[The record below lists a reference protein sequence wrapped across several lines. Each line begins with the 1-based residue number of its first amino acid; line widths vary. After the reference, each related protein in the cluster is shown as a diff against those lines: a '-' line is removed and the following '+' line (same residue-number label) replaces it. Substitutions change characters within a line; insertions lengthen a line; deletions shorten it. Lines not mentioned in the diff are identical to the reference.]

1 MDWYSRYLYCIVLS
15 VLNVHSSA
23 VVLKGVYLNWKEANE
38 ACQLINFSQVKTEYK
53 KFVNQM
59 VKETTVTPSSGY
71 WIQDAVTEF
80 SVVNKGCQK
89 NVNILGSTTIEN
101 NRLVNCFQFCQNNAN
116 TTTIGVKGNNCS
128 CLASLTSDTYLP
140 IDNCDIP
147 CVWEDR
153 LCEMATVFSVFERQD
168 SFDEL
173 SGFRIEE
180 CISVNSGRAE
190 KFNCSSQNIY
200 ICQQNGILKE
210 FQDKVTWMEAVS
222 NCAKQNQTLAY
233 YLPSHENYKRLR
245 WPISRYWIGRRQF
258 YQIET
263 VKQGSSSCPVIR
275 QYNGADILVENSNC
289 DEKKKYICSK
299 ENIDQE
305 LTSPQR
311 SHPTRSIVNNN
322 EPTTTPQIELTKSSN
337 EQESQ
342 IHELEETMKSFL
354 AKDSS
359 DSSSSNV
366 VGIVIGVL
374 ATVAI
379 LLLVFVCLYKRRR
392 NNSRSAYHSPIV
404 EYATQQRR
412 DSKQSQTRSVKSSPL
427 KPVRRSKKANPDSLV
442 SGTEYENI
450 VLTFEDPSTISRV
463 VSSTSTDKTEIPK
476 EEENYDVMNA
486 ENKTTSSNLI
496 SQNVYGFSP
505 PEGEYD
511 VMNRENRNVD
521 EFNPDYDHM

>member
-1 MDWYSRYLYCIVLS
+1 MYIMDWYSRYLYSIVLS
-15 VLNVHSSA
+15 VLNGHSSA
-23 VVLKGVYLNWKEANE
+23 VVLKDVNLNWKEANE
-38 ACQLINFSQVKTEYK
+38 ACQLIKFSQVKTEYK
-53 KFVNQM
+53 TFINEMDQG
-59 VKETTVTPSSGY
+59 TPGY

-89 NVNILGSTTIEN
+89 NVNILGSTTVEN
-101 NRLVNCFQFCQNNAN
+101 NRLLNCFQFCQNNAN

-168 SFDEL
+168 SIGEL
-173 SGFRIEE
+173 GGFQIEE
-180 CISVNSGRAE
+180 CISIFSGSVG
-190 KFNCSSQNIY
+190 KLNCSSQNRY
-200 ICQQNGILKE
+200 ICQKNGILRE
-210 FQDKVTWMEAVS
+210 FLDKVTWMEAVS
-222 NCAKQNQTLAY
+222 KCAKQNQTLAY
-233 YLPSHENYKRLR
+233 YLPFYVNYNRLR
-245 WPISRYWIGRRQF
+245 YPLSRYWIGIRQF

-275 QYNGADILVENSNC
+275 QYNSVDIRVENSNC

-305 LTSPQR
+305 
-311 SHPTRSIVNNN
+311 
-322 EPTTTPQIELTKSSN
+322 PTTTPQIELTKSSN
-337 EQESQ
+337 
-342 IHELEETMKSFL
+342 
-354 AKDSS
+354 

-392 NNSRSAYHSPIV
+392 NNLRSAYHSPVV

-486 ENKTTSSNLI
+486 ENKTTSSNVI

>member
-1 MDWYSRYLYCIVLS
+1 MYIMDWYSRYLYSIVLS

-23 VVLKGVYLNWKEANE
+23 VVLKDVYLNWKEANE
-38 ACQLINFSQVKTEYK
+38 ACQLITFSQVKTEYK
-53 KFVNQM
+53 KFINEM
-59 VKETTVTPSSGY
+59 DEETSRGSGY
-71 WIQDAVTEF
+71 WIQDAVMEF

-89 NVNILGSTTIEN
+89 NVNVLGSTTIEN
-101 NRLVNCFQFCQNNAN
+101 NRLLNCFQFCQNNAN

-153 LCEMATVFSVFERQD
+153 LCEMATFFSVFERQD
-168 SFDEL
+168 SIGTL
-173 SGFRIEE
+173 GGFQIEE
-180 CISVNSGRAE
+180 CISIESGRAY
-190 KFNCSSQNIY
+190 KLNCSSQNMY
-200 ICQQNGILKE
+200 ICQKNDILIDIR
-210 FQDKVTWMEAVS
+210 DKVTWMEAVS
-222 NCAKQNQTLAY
+222 KCAKQNQTLAY
-233 YLPSHENYKRLR
+233 YLPTHEKYRRLHS
-245 WPISRYWIGRRQF
+245 SRYWIGIRQF

-275 QYNGADILVENSNC
+275 RYNRDDIIVENLNC
-289 DEKKKYICSK
+289 DEEKKYICS
-299 ENIDQE
+299 EE

-311 SHPTRSIVNNN
+311 SHHTRSIVNNN
-322 EPTTTPQIELTKSSN
+322 AYEPTTTPQIELTKSSN

-342 IHELEETMKSFL
+342 IHEIGETRKSFL

-392 NNSRSAYHSPIV
+392 NNLRSAYHSPVV

-486 ENKTTSSNLI
+486 ENKTTSSNVI

>member
-1 MDWYSRYLYCIVLS
+1 S
-15 VLNVHSSA
+15 
-23 VVLKGVYLNWKEANE
+23 
-38 ACQLINFSQVKTEYK
+38 
-53 KFVNQM
+53 
-59 VKETTVTPSSGY
+59 
-71 WIQDAVTEF
+71 
-80 SVVNKGCQK
+80 
-89 NVNILGSTTIEN
+89 
-101 NRLVNCFQFCQNNAN
+101 
-116 TTTIGVKGNNCS
+116 
-128 CLASLTSDTYLP
+128 
-140 IDNCDIP
+140 
-147 CVWEDR
+147 
-153 LCEMATVFSVFERQD
+153 
-168 SFDEL
+168 
-173 SGFRIEE
+173 
-180 CISVNSGRAE
+180 
-190 KFNCSSQNIY
+190 
-200 ICQQNGILKE
+200 
-210 FQDKVTWMEAVS
+210 
-222 NCAKQNQTLAY
+222 
-233 YLPSHENYKRLR
+233 
-245 WPISRYWIGRRQF
+245 
-258 YQIET
+258 
-263 VKQGSSSCPVIR
+263 
-275 QYNGADILVENSNC
+275 
-289 DEKKKYICSK
+289 
-299 ENIDQE
+299 
-305 LTSPQR
+305 
-311 SHPTRSIVNNN
+311 
-322 EPTTTPQIELTKSSN
+322 

-342 IHELEETMKSFL
+342 IHEIGETRKSFL

-392 NNSRSAYHSPIV
+392 NNLRSAYHSPVV

-486 ENKTTSSNLI
+486 ENKTTSSNVI

>member
-1 MDWYSRYLYCIVLS
+1 MDQ
-15 VLNVHSSA
+15 
-23 VVLKGVYLNWKEANE
+23 G
-38 ACQLINFSQVKTEYK
+38 
-53 KFVNQM
+53 
-59 VKETTVTPSSGY
+59 TPGY

-89 NVNILGSTTIEN
+89 NVNVLGSTTIEN
-101 NRLVNCFQFCQNNAN
+101 NRLLNCFQFCQNNAN
-116 TTTIGVKGNNCS
+116 TTTIGGNNCS

-153 LCEMATVFSVFERQD
+153 LCEMATFFSVFERQD
-168 SFDEL
+168 SIGTL
-173 SGFRIEE
+173 GGFQIEE
-180 CISVNSGRAE
+180 CISIESGRAY
-190 KFNCSSQNIY
+190 KLNCSSQNMY
-200 ICQQNGILKE
+200 ICQKNDILIDIR
-210 FQDKVTWMEAVS
+210 DKVTWIEAVS
-222 NCAKQNQTLAY
+222 KCAKQNQTLAY
-233 YLPSHENYKRLR
+233 YLPTHEKYRRLHS
-245 WPISRYWIGRRQF
+245 SRYWIGIRQF

-275 QYNGADILVENSNC
+275 RYNRDDIIVENLNC
-289 DEKKKYICSK
+289 DEEKKYICSE
-299 ENIDQE
+299 ENIDQ
-305 LTSPQR
+305 
-311 SHPTRSIVNNN
+311 
-322 EPTTTPQIELTKSSN
+322 

-342 IHELEETMKSFL
+342 IHEIGETRKSFL

-392 NNSRSAYHSPIV
+392 NNLRSAYHSPVV

-486 ENKTTSSNLI
+486 ENKTTSSNVI

>member
-1 MDWYSRYLYCIVLS
+1 MYIMDWYSRRYLFCIVLS

-38 ACQLINFSQVKTEYK
+38 ACRLIKFSQLKTEYK
-53 KFVNQM
+53 TFIDDM
-59 VKETTVTPSSGY
+59 VVEHTKTPNSGY

-89 NVNILGSTTIEN
+89 NVNVLGSTTIEN
-101 NRLVNCFQFCQNNAN
+101 NRLLNCFQFCQNKAN

-128 CLASLTSDTYLP
+128 CLASLTSDTYLS

-190 KFNCSSQNIY
+190 KVNCSSQNIY

-263 VKQGSSSCPVIR
+263 VKQGSSSCPVISR
-275 QYNGADILVENSNC
+275 YNKDDILVENSNC

-299 ENIDQE
+299 E
-305 LTSPQR
+305 
-311 SHPTRSIVNNN
+311 
-322 EPTTTPQIELTKSSN
+322 PTTTPQIELTKSSN
-337 EQESQ
+337 
-342 IHELEETMKSFL
+342 
-354 AKDSS
+354 

>member
-1 MDWYSRYLYCIVLS
+1 MVKVKCSYGGRDVDILS
-15 VLNVHSSA
+15 GKKFPVFVEPNDVHSSA

-38 ACQLINFSQVKTEYK
+38 ACRLIKFSQLKTEYK
-53 KFVNQM
+53 TFIDDM
-59 VKETTVTPSSGY
+59 VVEHTKTPNSGY

-89 NVNILGSTTIEN
+89 NVNVLGSTTIEN
-101 NRLVNCFQFCQNNAN
+101 NRLLNCFQFCQNKAN

-128 CLASLTSDTYLP
+128 CLASLTSDTYLS

-190 KFNCSSQNIY
+190 KLIIY
-200 ICQQNGILKE
+200 HLMKTTNAYVGPYLGIG
-210 FQDKVTWMEAVS
+210 
-222 NCAKQNQTLAY
+222 LAED
-233 YLPSHENYKRLR
+233 SF
-245 WPISRYWIGRRQF
+245 I
-258 YQIET
+258 
-263 VKQGSSSCPVIR
+263 
-275 QYNGADILVENSNC
+275 
-289 DEKKKYICSK
+289 
-299 ENIDQE
+299 
-305 LTSPQR
+305 
-311 SHPTRSIVNNN
+311 
-322 EPTTTPQIELTKSSN
+322 KS
-337 EQESQ
+337 
-342 IHELEETMKSFL
+342 
-354 AKDSS
+354 
-359 DSSSSNV
+359 
-366 VGIVIGVL
+366 
-374 ATVAI
+374 
-379 LLLVFVCLYKRRR
+379 KRRR

>member
-1 MDWYSRYLYCIVLS
+1 MYIMDWYSRRYLFCIVLS

-38 ACQLINFSQVKTEYK
+38 ACRLIKFSQLKTEYK
-53 KFVNQM
+53 TFIDDM
-59 VKETTVTPSSGY
+59 VVEHTKTPNSGY

-89 NVNILGSTTIEN
+89 NVNVLGSTTIEN
-101 NRLVNCFQFCQNNAN
+101 NRLLNCFQFCQNKAN

-128 CLASLTSDTYLP
+128 CLASLTSDTYLS

-190 KFNCSSQNIY
+190 KVNCSSQNIY

-263 VKQGSSSCPVIR
+263 VKQGSSSCPVISR
-275 QYNGADILVENSNC
+275 YNKDDILVENSNC

-305 LTSPQR
+305 
-311 SHPTRSIVNNN
+311 
-322 EPTTTPQIELTKSSN
+322 PTTTPQIELTKSSN
-337 EQESQ
+337 
-342 IHELEETMKSFL
+342 
-354 AKDSS
+354 

>member
-1 MDWYSRYLYCIVLS
+1 MYIMDWYSRRYLFCIVLS

-38 ACQLINFSQVKTEYK
+38 ACRLIKFSQLKTEYK
-53 KFVNQM
+53 TFIDDM
-59 VKETTVTPSSGY
+59 VVERTKPPNSGY

-89 NVNILGSTTIEN
+89 NVNVLGSTTIEN
-101 NRLVNCFQFCQNNAN
+101 NRLLNCFQFCQNNAN

-153 LCEMATVFSVFERQD
+153 LCEMATFFSVFERQD
-168 SFDEL
+168 SIGTL
-173 SGFRIEE
+173 GGFQIEE
-180 CISVNSGRAE
+180 CISIESGRAY
-190 KFNCSSQNIY
+190 KLNCSSQNMY
-200 ICQQNGILKE
+200 ICQKNDILIDIR
-210 FQDKVTWMEAVS
+210 DKVTWMEAVS
-222 NCAKQNQTLAY
+222 KCAKQNQTLAY
-233 YLPSHENYKRLR
+233 YLPTHEKYRRLHS
-245 WPISRYWIGRRQF
+245 SRYWIGIRQF

-275 QYNGADILVENSNC
+275 RYNRDDIIVENLNC
-289 DEKKKYICSK
+289 DEEKKYICS
-299 ENIDQE
+299 E
-305 LTSPQR
+305 
-311 SHPTRSIVNNN
+311 

-337 EQESQ
+337 
-342 IHELEETMKSFL
+342 
-354 AKDSS
+354 

-392 NNSRSAYHSPIV
+392 NNLRSAYHSPVV

-486 ENKTTSSNLI
+486 ENKTTSSNVI

>member
-1 MDWYSRYLYCIVLS
+1 MYIMDWYSRRYLFCIVLS

-38 ACQLINFSQVKTEYK
+38 ACRLIKFSQLKTEYK
-53 KFVNQM
+53 TFIDDM
-59 VKETTVTPSSGY
+59 VVERTKPPNSGY

-89 NVNILGSTTIEN
+89 NVNVLGSTTIEN
-101 NRLVNCFQFCQNNAN
+101 NRLLNCFQFCQNNAN

-153 LCEMATVFSVFERQD
+153 LCEMATFFSVFERQD
-168 SFDEL
+168 SIGTL
-173 SGFRIEE
+173 GGFQIEE
-180 CISVNSGRAE
+180 CISIESGRAY
-190 KFNCSSQNIY
+190 KLNCSSQNMY
-200 ICQQNGILKE
+200 ICQKNDILIDIR
-210 FQDKVTWMEAVS
+210 DKVTWMEAVS
-222 NCAKQNQTLAY
+222 KCAKQNQTLAY
-233 YLPSHENYKRLR
+233 YLPTHEKYRRLHS
-245 WPISRYWIGRRQF
+245 SRYWIGIRQF

-275 QYNGADILVENSNC
+275 RYNRDDIIVENLNC
-289 DEKKKYICSK
+289 DEEKKYICSE
-299 ENIDQE
+299 ENIDQ
-305 LTSPQR
+305 
-311 SHPTRSIVNNN
+311 
-322 EPTTTPQIELTKSSN
+322 
-337 EQESQ
+337 
-342 IHELEETMKSFL
+342 
-354 AKDSS
+354 

-392 NNSRSAYHSPIV
+392 NNLRSAYHSPVV

-486 ENKTTSSNLI
+486 ENKTTSSNVI